1 MSGPANID
9 TPVILMAEDDP
20 DDRLL
25 MEEAVAEAG
34 LGVRMCYVADGFE
47 LMDHL
52 GRIKAGHPNGQESL
66 PDLILLDLNM
76 PRMDGREVL
85 ERIKAGHDF
94 QHIPVVV
101 LTTTRSPEDRSSA
114 RLLGAADFLVKPA
127 SFEDLVALV
136 RSLPEYWRRSTAP
149 KPDPDAAGANR
160 GGPER

>member
-1 MSGPANID
+1 MSGAANPE

-34 LGVRMCYVADGFE
+34 LDAALYYVADGRE
-47 LMDHL
+47 LVDHL
-52 GRIKAGHPNGQESL
+52 ARIKAGHAGGREPL

-85 ERIKAGHDF
+85 EWIMAGQDF

-101 LTTTRSPEDRSSA
+101 LTTTSSPEDRSSA
-114 RLLGAADFLVKPA
+114 RVLGTADFLVKPT

-136 RSLPEYWRRSTAP
+136 RSLPEYWRRSAP
-149 KPDPDAAGANR
+149 PEADRNSAGAGR
-160 GGPER
+160 GGSER

>member
-34 LGVRMCYVADGFE
+34 LGVALRYVADGIE

-52 GRIKAGHPNGQESL
+52 DRIKAGHADGQNSL

-85 ERIKAGHDF
+85 ERIKADSDF
-94 QHIPVVV
+94 RHIPVVV
-101 LTTTRSPEDRSSA
+101 LTTTRSPEDQSSV
-114 RLLGAADFLVKPA
+114 RVLGAADFLVKPA
-127 SFEDLVALV
+127 SFEDLVAQV
-136 RSLPEYWRRSTAP
+136 RSLPEYWRRSEA
-149 KPDPDAAGANR
+149 PDPDSNPAGASV

>member
-1 MSGPANID
+1 MSNLANLE

-34 LGVRMCYVADGFE
+34 LCVAMRYVADGLE

-52 GRIKAGHPNGQESL
+52 NRIKAGHANGHESL

-101 LTTTRSPEDRSSA
+101 LTTTCSPEDRSSA
-114 RLLGAADFLVKPA
+114 QVLGAADILVRPA
-127 SFEDLVALV
+127 SFEGLVALI
-136 RSLPEYWRRSTAP
+136 RSLPEYWRRGTP
-149 KPDPDAAGANR
+149 PDTDSAGASR
-160 GGPER
+160 GGSKQ

>member
-1 MSGPANID
+1 MSGPANLE

-34 LGVRMCYVADGFE
+34 LGVAMRYVADGIE

-52 GRIKAGHPNGQESL
+52 DRIKAGHANGQDSL

-85 ERIKAGHDF
+85 ERIKAGSDF

-101 LTTTRSPEDRSSA
+101 LTTTRRPEDQLSA
-114 RLLGAADFLVKPA
+114 RVLGPRIF
-127 SFEDLVALV
+127 
-136 RSLPEYWRRSTAP
+136 W
-149 KPDPDAAGANR
+149 
-160 GGPER
+160 

>member
-1 MSGPANID
+1 MNGAANPG

-34 LGVRMCYVADGFE
+34 LDIAMRYVADGRE
-47 LMDHL
+47 LVGYL
-52 GRIKAGHPNGQESL
+52 ARIKAGHAGGQELL

-85 ERIKAGHDF
+85 EWITISQDF

-101 LTTTRSPEDRSSA
+101 LTTTSSPEDRAST
-114 RLLGAADFLVKPA
+114 RVLGAADFLVKPTT
-127 SFEDLVALV
+127 V
-136 RSLPEYWRRSTAP
+136 RLIV
-149 KPDPDAAGANR
+149 K
-160 GGPER
+160 